1 MNLPVVIRN
10 AKHTVTPVAISLV
23 HSQLPGAVLAQF
35 SVPGPGQ
42 LLNMHFF

>member
-1 MNLPVVIRN
+1 MNLPVVIQN
-10 AKHTVTPVAISLV
+10 AKHTPLAISLI
-23 HSQLPGAVLAQF
+23 HPQIPGAVLAQF